1 MVTSYWYFHNM
12 TKNKNSKNYENK
24 EINLIL
30 SEFIFVFKK
39 GNIPKQKFWRK
50 LLTNYTNNNYT
61 EFISEIPDGDERI
74 IFRFSN
80 KS

>member
-1 MVTSYWYFHNM
+1 M

-50 LLTNYTNNNYT
+50 LLYTNNNYT

>member
-1 MVTSYWYFHNM
+1 M
-12 TKNKNSKNYENK
+12 TKNKNSKNYENNAV
-24 EINLIL
+24 NLIL

-39 GNIPKQKFWRK
+39 GNIPTQKFWRK